1 MRAHVPVA
9 SRDEIRSAIAA
20 PVSPRQRRCR
30 NHSLPPQQLQ
40 QSLQSGYIVSCW
52 TSTACSRAKV
62 WPKQPNGNVLR
73 PDSTLGQP
81 AAEIGDQTGLQLSR
95 MPGLTLT
102 THLSIVGLEIRTQGA
117 VLLAQLVCTENLLH
131 RCSPSRPDCQE
142 STAGLCRENIRQATS
157 NQPKLQLT
165 RNSPGPAIVAQSV
178 RMQRLV

>member
-1 MRAHVPVA
+1 VETKFALQSLRRCRHW
-9 SRDEIRSAIAA
+9 
-20 PVSPRQRRCR
+20 QRRCR

-95 MPGLTLT
+95 MPGITLT
-102 THLSIVGLEIRTQGA
+102 THLSIVGLEIRTQGPSCSHSWCA
-117 VLLAQLVCTENLLH
+117 LKTCFIGVLLPDQTVRKAPPDYAGKIFVKPPPI
-131 RCSPSRPDCQE
+131 SP
-142 STAGLCRENIRQATS
+142 NF
-157 NQPKLQLT
+157 
-165 RNSPGPAIVAQSV
+165 NSPGIV
-178 RMQRLV
+178 RDP